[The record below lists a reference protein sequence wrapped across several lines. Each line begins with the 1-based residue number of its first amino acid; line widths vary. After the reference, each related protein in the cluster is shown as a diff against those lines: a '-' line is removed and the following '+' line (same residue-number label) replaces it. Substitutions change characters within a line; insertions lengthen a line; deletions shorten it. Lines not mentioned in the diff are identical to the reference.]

1 MRRDE
6 ALAFLDRVAAGLA
19 STFGPACEALVQEY
33 GEGGLTV
40 RSIYNGRI
48 SGRSAGSTLSV
59 YGTDTVADGGGT
71 GVFDYNAD
79 CVGML
84 ASTHD
89 GKRVKS
95 STWILNGDGYRFALG
110 VNLDI
115 TALDQAQAALAG
127 LVRVGGE
134 LREQMRP
141 PGQGGEMRALLDE
154 ELAAVGKPAES
165 LTRAER
171 VAVVGSLSDRGF
183 FDLQRSVPVVA
194 ERLGVSKCTVY
205 NYLKEASA
213 KGGAGG
219 IGRGGEGRA

>member
-6 ALAFLDRVAAGLA
+6 ALAFLDRVASGLA
-19 STFGPACEALVQEY
+19 LTFGPACEALVQEY
-33 GEGGLTV
+33 EGGGLTV
-40 RSIYNGRI
+40 RSIYNGRV
-48 SGRSAGSTLSV
+48 SGRVAGSTLSV
-59 YGTDTVADGGGT
+59 YGTDTVVDDGGA

-84 ASTHD
+84 ATTCD

-127 LVRVGGE
+127 LARVGGE
-134 LREQMRP
+134 LREQMHP
-141 PGQGGEMRALLDE
+141 SVQGAEVRALLDD

-171 VAVVGSLSDRGF
+171 VAVVGSLSERGF

-219 IGRGGEGRA
+219 VGRGGEGRA